1 MNVKLIAADDV
12 NAIPTIDAAAIAAVV
27 RRQLKRQFPGAG
39 FSVRTKRASMCV
51 SVTVGWTDGP
61 TSDRMREMLDWVED
75 ATFDGMTDCR
85 RRRGPVNIADI
96 DDERTRAELR
106 ALTGGVPLMR
116 TSSHWLDTARGYST
130 QAWDRVAE
138 EIHRQHGLV
147 IDRDE
152 HGLPLHQAAGQ
163 LLPLGATLQLG
174 ATTLG
179 GQDATFREVAWKW
192 LAQTDLTE
200 AGA

>member
-12 NAIPTIDAAAIAAVV
+12 NAIPTIDAAAVAAVV
-27 RRQLKRQFPGAG
+27 RRQLKRQFPSTR
-39 FSVRTKRASMCV
+39 FSVRTRRASM
-51 SVTVGWTDGP
+51 SVTVTASWTDGP
-61 TSDRMREMLDWVED
+61 ASARIRAMLDWVED

-96 DDERTRAELR
+96 ADEQTRAELR
-106 ALTGGVPLMR
+106 ALTGGVQLMR
-116 TSSHWLDTARGYST
+116 TASHWLDTAREYSP

-152 HGLPLHQAAGQ
+152 HGVPLHQAGGQ

-179 GQDATFREVAWKW
+179 GRDFTFREVAWRW